1 VDSLGVGID
10 PHTQLGDQVSVD
22 RDSACGDQVLA
33 CSPAAHA
40 GRRQELL
47 QAHAIGIMNIDLDRW
62 LLRLWR

>member
-1 VDSLGVGID
+1 
-10 PHTQLGDQVSVD
+10 VSVD